1 MSWLMRVLR
10 RKQLDRD
17 LDRELRF
24 HVDEESA
31 RLRAEGVPDA
41 EARRRALASFGG
53 LDPMK

>member
-17 LDRELRF
+17 LDRELQL

-31 RLRAEGVPDA
+31 RLRSEMSCA
-41 EARRRALASFGG
+41 
-53 LDPMK
+53 